1 MDKRKMFNNVSEIEV
16 YYKRKVKLQ
25 DMPIITSSSNAEDYL
40 RYYWGRN
47 KMDHSEK
54 FMVLYLNRSNAIMGW
69 SRISTGGLSG
79 TAVDPKIIFQI
90 ALKANSSSIILA
102 HNHPSGNKQPSEQ
115 DIKLTRKIVKGGL
128 FLELPVLD
136 HLILTSESYFS
147 FADEGIL
154 LP

>member
-1 MDKRKMFNNVSEIEV
+1 MDKRKVFNKVSEIEV
-16 YYKRKVKLQ
+16 YYKRKVRLQ
-25 DMPIITSSSNAEDYL
+25 DMPRITSSNDAEEYL

-79 TAVDPKIIFQI
+79 TVVDPKVIYQI
-90 ALKANSSSIILA
+90 ALKANASCIILA
-102 HNHPSGNKQPSEQ
+102 HNHPSGNTQPSEQ
-115 DIKLTRKIVKGGL
+115 DLKLTKQIVQGGK

-136 HLILTSESYFS
+136 HLILTSETYLS
-147 FADEGIL
+147 FADEGL
-154 LP
+154 LS